1 MTRLDTDVSVLKS
14 ASSSGFLSNGAN
26 KGLWRPLQGGSVSCD
41 SSSLVDPLKLSTK
54 SHTQTFSPENL
65 RQTEKLVSFPLISFV
80 LRV

>member
-1 MTRLDTDVSVLKS
+1 MFLSLSAVLEV
-14 ASSSGFLSNGAN
+14 GFLSSGTN
-26 KGLWRPLQGGSVSCD
+26 KDLWLPLQGGSVSCD

-65 RQTEKLVSFPLISFV
+65 RQTDKLVSFPLIAFV